1 MGRTTEKLIVKNYGD
16 VLKASE
22 GLINTNQIRT
32 VEVDAIV
39 DTGATYVCIGREE
52 IENLGLPFH
61 NTVSI
66 KTANGWTE
74 RRTFKGA
81 EIELNDRT
89 FVMEVMENDDD
100 TPALIGYLLLEA
112 LDFVVDPKTQ
122 SVIPNPAHEG
132 KWIADLYCK
141 VVNVQVSVLDHKSRL

>member
-1 MGRTTEKLIVKNYGD
+1 MGRTTEKIIIRNYAD
-16 VLKASE
+16 VVKASE
-22 GLINTNQIRT
+22 GLINTSQIRT
-32 VEVDAIV
+32 VEIDAIV

-52 IENLGLPFH
+52 IERLGLPFH

-66 KTANGWTE
+66 KTANGPTE
-74 RRTFKGA
+74 RRTFEGA
-81 EIELNDRT
+81 KIELNDRT

-132 KWIADLYCK
+132 KWIADLY
-141 VVNVQVSVLDHKSRL
+141 